1 MISMS
6 CPICRTNF
14 KTDIK
19 VEFDSNITLGK
30 VHCPCCG
37 IASST
42 WRMLSPKQIIEI
54 ETQVYEYIEATLQDV
69 LNGKKISNN
78 DSLKLSISNRLE
90 TINPSELI
98 SNCCK
103 TEWEIDTSLL
113 KKYMFCPDCGELMS
127 YGGII
132 CKKRKLV

>member
-19 VEFDSNITLGK
+19 VEFDSNTITIGK

-37 IASST
+37 IASSI
-42 WRMLSPKQIIEI
+42 WRMLSPKQINEI
-54 ETQVYEYIEATLQDV
+54 ETQVYEYVESTLQDV
-69 LNGKKISNN
+69 LNGKTVKNN
-78 DSLKLSISNRLE
+78 DSLKLSISNRSKI
-90 TINPSELI
+90 INPSELI

-103 TEWEIDTSLL
+103 TEWEIDSSLL
-113 KKYMFCPDCGELMS
+113 KKYMTCPGCGEFMS
-127 YGGII
+127 YGGPIL
-132 CKKRKLV
+132 KEK